1 MLPTY
6 FSKEM
11 WVLKKFLYLDK
22 KDFVKKEISA
32 VTEKLSVLNRF
43 DERVKKIRDFVE
55 ALTNFDK
62 TLKDIGM

>member
-1 MLPTY
+1 M
-6 FSKEM
+6 
-11 WVLKKFLYLDK
+11 
-22 KDFVKKEISA
+22 KKEISA

>member
-1 MLPTY
+1 MQ
-6 FSKEM
+6 
-11 WVLKKFLYLDK
+11 VLIFFLYLDK